1 MKYGSCNHTTN
12 MKVVC
17 HREEKGGEICV
28 EFEVPPP
35 KSKDDY
41 ATLVEV
47 KEPDPMTK
55 KPYVILKGRYFQVRN
70 SEGSTSWYDF
80 HGTKAAGYEEKSFSD
95 HVSVRSSLKI
105 AGIIPFHADE
115 ESIYSETPAFYD
127 GAVGPYISYI
137 EKFRPEFEALIR
149 K

>member
-1 MKYGSCNHTTN
+1 LFFPSK
-12 MKVVC
+12 
-17 HREEKGGEICV
+17 
-28 EFEVPPP
+28 PPA
-35 KSKDDY
+35 KSTEDY
-41 ATLVEV
+41 ASLIEV
-47 KEPDPMTK
+47 KEPDPLTK
-55 KPYVILKGRYFQVRN
+55 KPYAILKGRYFQVRN

-127 GAVGPYISYI
+127 GAV
-137 EKFRPEFEALIR
+137 RLIR
-149 K
+149 RVKLKIIVGKIKIPTGVVYDVTAYDASASPAK